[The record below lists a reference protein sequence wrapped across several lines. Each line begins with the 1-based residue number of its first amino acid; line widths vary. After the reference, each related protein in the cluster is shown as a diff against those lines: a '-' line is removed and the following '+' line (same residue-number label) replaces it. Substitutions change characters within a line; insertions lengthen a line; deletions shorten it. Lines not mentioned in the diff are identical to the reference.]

1 MLTGRKDGAVL
12 EVIDKGSATEAHPV
26 PLLFVHGALG
36 ASYSWDDHFL
46 DFFADNGYRAIA
58 PSLRGHGGSSV
69 AKPLNKCTIAD
80 YVDDV
85 RSVAATLPA
94 TPVLIGHSMGG
105 FIVQKYLET
114 GTAPAAGL
122 VSSAPPRSWFVTSMR
137 LARKHPWLGAKATM
151 TRKYLGLYPTQAH
164 VREMFFCAHTPE
176 PIVEECFTRLQKE
189 SQEESYRALSVDMG
203 LLNLVRPRRVTATP
217 ILVLEGADVGWGPRP
232 AREIARAYHTE
243 AEFFA
248 KMGHCMQFEPGW
260 QAVAE
265 RIDGWLTGQGL

>member
-36 ASYSWDDHFL
+36 AAYSWDDHFL

-69 AKPLNKCTIAD
+69 SKPLNKCTIAD

-122 VSSAPPRSWFVTSMR
+122 VSSAPPRTWFLTGLR
-137 LARKHPWLGAKATM
+137 LARKHPWLAPK
-151 TRKYLGLYPTQAH
+151 
-164 VREMFFCAHTPE
+164 
-176 PIVEECFTRLQKE
+176 
-189 SQEESYRALSVDMG
+189 S
-203 LLNLVRPRRVTATP
+203 PRRESAKHVSGLGAHARNV
-217 ILVLEGADVGWGPRP
+217 VLRT
-232 AREIARAYHTE
+232 HS
-243 AEFFA
+243 
-248 KMGHCMQFEPGW
+248 
-260 QAVAE
+260 
-265 RIDGWLTGQGL
+265 RINCR